1 MVPGNRIRMQEDAA
15 RNLSPISDFKKAIR
29 LLIPIRNISEVFRL
43 YGPAKRRP
51 AGLKAWELV
60 HSLVY
65 HLLLPVGTL
74 SEHVKQLT
82 GKKISD
88 SGLSQRR
95 TAIPWQVFESLME
108 ACLKPKAKPRL
119 HPEAFYK
126 GLRLC
131 GIDGTQFSVTNTPQN
146 RSGLSKAT
154 SRRMKAAY
162 AKVTTCVMVEL
173 GLRNPIGV
181 AIGPAGESEMALSRQ
196 LIEKLPEKSLSI
208 WDRLYGVG
216 AVIGLILQIHQ
227 GGGREFIMR
236 VKANL
241 KAKIIEELPDG
252 SALVEIK
259 YGKDKLLVRE
269 IRGSVRR
276 PKSTWSE
283 VRMWTSLVDSRK
295 YPAEELLK
303 LYAQRWESEIYY
315 KELKIDMRGGDLLQS
330 HTPLTAAQEIAAWI
344 LAHAVLMDTRI
355 KAAQIGGVEVL
366 RVSFLKTLNWVQGL
380 WQFLELGGD
389 LIEPKNLEKL
399 VKRVIKEISQ
409 SVTPKRRERSSPR
422 AVRQPV
428 VSWPRLTENSYQ
440 IGPTEYKMIT
450 VTS

>member
-1 MVPGNRIRMQEDAA
+1 MQDDAL
-15 RNLSPISDFKKAIR
+15 RNFPSLSGFKKAIR
-29 LLIPIRNISEVFRL
+29 VLIPIRNIIEVFRL

-51 AGLKAWELV
+51 ARLKAWELV

-65 HLLLPVGTL
+65 HFLFPVGTL

-88 SGLSQRR
+88 SALSQRR
-95 TAIPWQVFESLME
+95 TSIPWQAFESLIE
-108 ACLKPKAKPRL
+108 AILKPKAEPQF
-119 HPEAFYK
+119 HPEAFYN
-126 GLRLC
+126 GFRLC

-154 SRRMKAAY
+154 SRRKKAAF
-162 AKVTTCVMVEL
+162 AKMPACVMVEL
-173 GLRNPIGV
+173 GLRNPIAV
-181 AIGPAGESEMALSRQ
+181 AIGLAGESEMALSRQ

-216 AVIGLILQIHQ
+216 AVIGLIQEIHQ
-227 GGGREFIMR
+227 GGGRESIMR

-241 KAKIIEELPDG
+241 KAKIIEKLPDG

-259 YGKDKLLVRE
+259 YGKKKLLVRE
-269 IRGSVRR
+269 VRGSVRR
-276 PKSTWSE
+276 PKSKWSE
-283 VRMWTSLVDSRK
+283 VRLWTSLVDSRK

-303 LYAQRWESEIYY
+303 LYGRRWESEIYY

-355 KAAQIGGVEVL
+355 KAAQCGGVEVL
-366 RVSFLKTLNWVQGL
+366 RISFLKTLNWVQGL
-380 WQFLELGGD
+380 WQFLELGSD
-389 LIEPKNLEKL
+389 LMEPKQVDKL
-399 VKRVIKEISQ
+399 VKRLIKEISQ
-409 SVTPKRRERSSPR
+409 SVTPKRRQRSSPR
-422 AVRQPV
+422 ALRQPV

-440 IGPTEYKMIT
+440 LGPTEFKIIH

>member
-1 MVPGNRIRMQEDAA
+1 M
-15 RNLSPISDFKKAIR
+15 
-29 LLIPIRNISEVFRL
+29 
-43 YGPAKRRP
+43 
-51 AGLKAWELV
+51 
-60 HSLVY
+60 
-65 HLLLPVGTL
+65 GTF

-108 ACLKPKAKPRL
+108 ACLKPKAKSRL

-146 RSGLSKAT
+146 RSGVSKAT
-154 SRRMKAAY
+154 SRRMKAAF

-173 GLRNPIGV
+173 GLRNPIAA
-181 AIGPAGESEMALSRQ
+181 AIGPTGESEMALSRQ
-196 LIEKLPEKSLSI
+196 LIASLPVESLSI

-227 GGGREFIMR
+227 ARKREVMMR

-252 SALVEIK
+252 SALVEVK
-259 YGKDKLLVRE
+259 YGKDKLLLRE

-276 PKSTWSE
+276 PKSKWSE
-283 VRMWTSLVDSRK
+283 VRLWSSLVDSRK

-303 LYAQRWESEIYY
+303 LYAQRWESVILD
-315 KELKIDMRGGDLLQS
+315 KELKIDMRGGDLLPS
-330 HTPLTAAQEIAAWI
+330 HTPPTAAQEITAWM

-355 KAAQIGGVEVL
+355 KAAQVGDVEVL

-380 WQFLELGGD
+380 WQFLELGAD
-389 LIEPKNLEKL
+389 LVEPKNVEKL
-399 VKRVIKEISQ
+399 VKRVIKKISQ
-409 SVTPKRRERSSPR
+409 SVTPKRRHRSSQR
-422 AVRQPV
+422 ALRQPV
-428 VSWPRLTENSYQ
+428 VSWPRLTEKSYQ
-440 IGPTEYKMIT
+440 LGPTEYKMIT